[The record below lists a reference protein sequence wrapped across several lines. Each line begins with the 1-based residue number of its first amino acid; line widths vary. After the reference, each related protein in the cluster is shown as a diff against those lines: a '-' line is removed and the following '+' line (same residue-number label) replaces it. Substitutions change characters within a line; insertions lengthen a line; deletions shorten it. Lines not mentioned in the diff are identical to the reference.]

1 MSCPLSPKP
10 KTHQYEKEKD
20 RKMYLPL
27 TEQIKNILLDLDE
40 TLIYCTK
47 KKKFKYQKEVDVLIN
62 GKYLSLYVCKRPYID
77 LFFSILYP
85 FYEIV
90 IFTTSIKTYADT
102 VLNIID
108 VDHYIDKKFYRED
121 CYEINKKIY
130 IKNLLNI
137 KKEISKIILIDDT
150 NISSIKYPDNFF
162 QIKKWQGDLNDTE
175 LLDIIPFF
183 LNLRK
188 VRDIRSIC
196 SFRSKSQKDISKLL
210 VNVPNKQ
217 IKYFTHNNLTYLYN
231 NSFAFQAINYL
242 KIFMNKFRYASK
254 KKQWNDLGKKINNK
268 LKSYP
273 YSLSKLKGSSDDEE
287 EEERKRG
294 TDAIREEVPTPY
306 FQQNREMQIREEEP
320 TPYFQQNREMQI
332 REEVPTPYFQ
342 QNREMMITSREIMID
357 KVLNLQNRVWLTE
370 EM

>member
-1 MSCPLSPKP
+1 MSCPLCPKV

-20 RKMYLPL
+20 RK
-27 TEQIKNILLDLDE
+27 IKRRICPSMTLVLDLDE

-77 LFFSILYP
+77 LFFSVLYP

-90 IFTTSIKTYADT
+90 IFTTSIKSYADT

-150 NISSIKYPDNFF
+150 NISSVKYPDNFF

-196 SFRSKSQKDISKLL
+196 SFRSKSQKDISKLFF
-210 VNVPNKQ
+210 NVPDKQ
-217 IKYFTHNNLTYLYN
+217 IKYFTHNNLTCLYS

-254 KKQWNDLGKKINNK
+254 KKQWNELGKKINNK

-287 EEERKRG
+287 EERRRTLKKIVKRG
-294 TDAIREEVPTPY
+294 LHHRMLFYQCKALKLDTGTHTRYDPAPIRKAN
-306 FQQNREMQIREEEP
+306 FL
-320 TPYFQQNREMQI
+320 F
-332 REEVPTPYFQ
+332 
-342 QNREMMITSREIMID
+342 
-357 KVLNLQNRVWLTE
+357 
-370 EM
+370 